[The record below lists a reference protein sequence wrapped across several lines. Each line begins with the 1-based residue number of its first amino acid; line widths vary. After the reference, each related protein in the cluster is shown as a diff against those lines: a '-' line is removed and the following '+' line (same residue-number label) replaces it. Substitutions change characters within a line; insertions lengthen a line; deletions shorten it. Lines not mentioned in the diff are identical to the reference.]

1 MNTPV
6 KLPSGKILNLARF
19 IALLPITTTTDSGYD
34 LILEGYSA
42 PINLES
48 RDADALKR
56 LLKLNADISGSDPN
70 EQLRQNQPAIALLAK
85 RIERSKNISQA
96 ESLQREQLFED
107 FKQIIDAERLSG
119 QQLYSQS

>member
-19 IALLPITTTTDSGYD
+19 IALLPVTTTTNNEYD

-48 RDADALKR
+48 RDADALKQ
-56 LLKLNADISGSDPN
+56 LLKLNADISGWDSN

-85 RIERSKNISQA
+85 RIERSQNISQA
-96 ESLQREQLFED
+96 ESLQRKQLFED

>member
-19 IALLPITTTTDSGYD
+19 IALLPVTATTNNEYY

-48 RDADALKR
+48 RDADALKQ
-56 LLKLNADISGSDPN
+56 LLKLNADISGWDSND
-70 EQLRQNQPAIALLAK
+70 QLRQNQPAIALLAK
-85 RIERSKNISQA
+85 RIERSQNISQA